1 MKSIKLIAKGILLWL
16 TALVVLLFICSIDSI
31 IDKSLF
37 WFAIALA
44 ILAINIGLVLACL
57 IYITEDEYKI
67 ISGYNLLSKILKLD
81 KD

>member
-1 MKSIKLIAKGILLWL
+1 MKRIKLIIKGILLWI
-16 TALVVLLFICSIDSI
+16 TILVVWFSICSIDSI

-37 WFAIALA
+37 WSVIALA
-44 ILAINIGLVLACL
+44 ITTELVLACL
-57 IYITEDEYKI
+57 IYITDDEYKI

>member
-1 MKSIKLIAKGILLWL
+1 MEKSKLIAKGILLWL
-16 TALVVLLFICSIDSI
+16 TALIVLLFICSIDSI

-37 WFAIALA
+37 WSAIALA
-44 ILAINIGLVLACL
+44 ITTELVLACL
-57 IYITEDEYKI
+57 IYITDDEYKI

>member
-1 MKSIKLIAKGILLWL
+1 MEKSKLIAKGILLWL
-16 TALVVLLFICSIDSI
+16 TALVVLLFICSIDSM

-37 WFAIALA
+37 WFTITLT
-44 ILAINIGLVLACL
+44 ITVELVLACI

>member
-16 TALVVLLFICSIDSI
+16 TALILLLFICSIDSI

-37 WFAIALA
+37 WFTIALA
-44 ILAINIGLVLACL
+44 ITTELVLACL

-67 ISGYNLLSKILKLD
+67 ISGYNLLSKMLKLD

>member
-16 TALVVLLFICSIDSI
+16 TALVVLLYICSIDSI

-37 WFAIALA
+37 WSAIALV
-44 ILAINIGLVLACL
+44 ITTELVLACL
-57 IYITEDEYKI
+57 IYITDDEYKI

>member
-1 MKSIKLIAKGILLWL
+1 MEKSKLITKGILLWL
-16 TALVVLLFICSIDSI
+16 TALVILLFICSIDSI

-44 ILAINIGLVLACL
+44 INIELVLACL

-67 ISGYNLLSKILKLD
+67 ISGYNLLSKMLKLD
-81 KD
+81 ED

>member
-1 MKSIKLIAKGILLWL
+1 MKNIKLVLKGILLWL

-37 WFAIALA
+37 WSAIALA
-44 ILAINIGLVLACL
+44 ITTELVLACL
-57 IYITEDEYKI
+57 IYITDDEYKI
-67 ISGYNLLSKILKLD
+67 ISGYNLLSKMLKLD

>member
-16 TALVVLLFICSIDSI
+16 TALVILLFICSIDSI

-37 WFAIALA
+37 WFTITLT
-44 ILAINIGLVLACL
+44 ITVELVLACL
-57 IYITEDEYKI
+57 IYITKDEYRI

>member
-1 MKSIKLIAKGILLWL
+1 MKSIKLILKGILLWL

-37 WFAIALA
+37 WSVIALA
-44 ILAINIGLVLACL
+44 ITVELVLACL
-57 IYITEDEYKI
+57 ICITDNEYKI

>member
-37 WFAIALA
+37 WFAIT
-44 ILAINIGLVLACL
+44 LAINIELILACL
-57 IYITEDEYKI
+57 IYITKDEYKI
-67 ISGYNLLSKILKLD
+67 ISGYNLLSKMLKLD

>member
-1 MKSIKLIAKGILLWL
+1 MEKSKLIAKGILLWL

-44 ILAINIGLVLACL
+44 INIELILTCI
-57 IYITEDEYKI
+57 IYISKNEYKI
-67 ISGYNLLSKILKLD
+67 ISGYNLLSID

>member
-1 MKSIKLIAKGILLWL
+1 MKKSKLIAKGILLWL

-37 WFAIALA
+37 WSVIALT
-44 ILAINIGLVLACL
+44 ITVELVLACL

-67 ISGYNLLSKILKLD
+67 ISSYNLLSKILKID
-81 KD
+81 EN

>member
-1 MKSIKLIAKGILLWL
+1 MEKSKLIAKGILLWL

-37 WFAIALA
+37 WSVIALA
-44 ILAINIGLVLACL
+44 ITTELVLACL
-57 IYITEDEYKI
+57 NYITDDEYKI
-67 ISGYNLLSKILKLD
+67 ISSYNLLSKILKLD

>member
-1 MKSIKLIAKGILLWL
+1 MKSIKLILKGILLWL

-37 WFAIALA
+37 WSVIALA
-44 ILAINIGLVLACL
+44 ITVELVLACL

-67 ISGYNLLSKILKLD
+67 ISGYNLLSKMLKLD

>member
-1 MKSIKLIAKGILLWL
+1 MEKSKLILKGILLWL

-37 WFAIALA
+37 WSAIDLA
-44 ILAINIGLVLACL
+44 ITVGLVLACL
-57 IYITEDEYKI
+57 IYITDDEDKI

>member
-1 MKSIKLIAKGILLWL
+1 MEKSKLITKGILLWL

-44 ILAINIGLVLACL
+44 INIELVLACL

-81 KD
+81 ED

>member
-1 MKSIKLIAKGILLWL
+1 MEKSKLIVKGILLWL
-16 TALVVLLFICSIDSI
+16 TALVVLLFICSIDNI

-44 ILAINIGLVLACL
+44 INIELVLACL
-57 IYITEDEYKI
+57 IYITDDEYKI

-81 KD
+81 ED